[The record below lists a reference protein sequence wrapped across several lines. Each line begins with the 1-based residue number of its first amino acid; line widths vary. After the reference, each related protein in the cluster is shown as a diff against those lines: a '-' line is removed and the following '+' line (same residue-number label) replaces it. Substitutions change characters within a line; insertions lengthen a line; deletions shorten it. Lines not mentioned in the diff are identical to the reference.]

1 MGKVMQMKKN
11 KVSHCGNAAK
21 TMFTLLSASA
31 CCVALAAFDIG
42 AAMDTAE
49 FWKSDPVMFVKRH
62 QEEGFRFTSS
72 DRESADTRLDGA
84 VTYHDIPVFESKI
97 AFTEDGRG
105 VARVELILFS
115 PAGTEVRQPT
125 DSSHYRLV
133 RNEKTINR
141 DEFVKLM
148 KDVRAKLTPEGKKSP
163 TQVAERTKKPIVQ
176 KSQTWPKTDIPTM
189 TTLTWNYSQVG
200 TKTDTFE
207 AGFVRL
213 AVDGPER
220 LAGKTGSA
228 SARRKPA
235 SARKIVDNVVRDPRG
250 DVFIDNVP
258 MVDQGQKGYCA
269 AATSE
274 RVLRY
279 YGLQVDE
286 HEVAQAAGT
295 TAEGGTSLKEMKDSV
310 AAIGKRYNLA
320 TVVSYGDFQ
329 KSDNDRIEGL
339 VREVEGYNRAAR
351 KLKKEP
357 IKEGV
362 YMRRQGHNIM
372 YDPRGLD
379 AAMDPEV
386 LKYMKTEGSQKSK
399 YTKFLKDVHDQVNK
413 GIPVF
418 WGVTLGIYPEPEIPQ
433 SNGGHMR
440 LIIGYNDKKKE
451 ILYTDTWGAG
461 HELKRMPVEWAWTIS
476 KCLMYMKPLN

>member
-1 MGKVMQMKKN
+1 MKEAI
-11 KVSHCGNAAK
+11 CA
-21 TMFTLLSASA
+21 MLSAAA
-31 CCVALAAFDIG
+31 CCAASAAFDIG
-42 AAMDTAE
+42 KEMETEA

-62 QEEGFRFTSS
+62 QEEGFRFTST

-84 VTYHDIPVFESKI
+84 VTYHGIPVFESKI

-115 PAGTEVRQPT
+115 PAGTEVKQMT
-125 DSSHYRLV
+125 DATHYRLV
-133 RNEKTINR
+133 RSEKSMDR
-141 DEFVKLM
+141 EGFVQLM
-148 KDVRAKLTPEGKKSP
+148 KSVRAKLTPEGKRSP

-176 KSQTWPKTDIPTM
+176 KSQTWPKTAIPTE

-200 TKTDTFE
+200 TKLDTFE

-213 AVDGPER
+213 SVDGPER
-220 LAGKTGSA
+220 LAKGTARA

-235 SARKIVDNVVRDPRG
+235 SSRKIADNVVRDPRG

-286 HEVAQAAGT
+286 HEIAQAAGT
-295 TAEGGTSLKEMKDSV
+295 SAEGGTSLLGMKNSV
-310 AAIGKRYNLA
+310 SAIGKRYSLA
-320 TVVSYGDFQ
+320 TVVAYGDFQ
-329 KSDNDRIEGL
+329 KSDQDRIEGL

-362 YMRRQGHNIM
+362 YMKRQGHSIA
-372 YDPRGLD
+372 YDPRALD

-386 LKYMKTEGSQKSK
+386 LKYMKTEGAQKSK
-399 YTKFLKDVHDQVNK
+399 YAKFLKDVHDQVNK

-418 WGVTLGIYPEPEIPQ
+418 WGVTLGMYPEPEIPQ

-461 HELKRMPVEWAWTIS
+461 HELKRMPAEWAWTITH
-476 KCLMYMKPLN
+476 CLMYMKPLN

>member
-1 MGKVMQMKKN
+1 MKK
-11 KVSHCGNAAK
+11 
-21 TMFTLLSASA
+21 TIFTLLSASTCSLA
-31 CCVALAAFDIG
+31 FAAFDIG
-42 AAMDTAE
+42 AAMETAE

-115 PAGTEVRQPT
+115 PAGTEVKQMAGADR
-125 DSSHYRLV
+125 YRLV

-141 DEFVKLM
+141 SEFVKLI
-148 KDVRAKLTPEGKKSP
+148 KDVRAKLTPDGKKP
-163 TQVAERTKKPIVQ
+163 PAQVAERTKRPMVQ
-176 KSQTWPKTDIPTM
+176 KFQTWPKTAIPTE
-189 TTLTWNYSQVG
+189 TTLTWNYNQVSS
-200 TKTDTFE
+200 KEDTFE

-213 AVDGPER
+213 AVDGPAR
-220 LAGKTGSA
+220 LSGKSGSA

-235 SARKIVDNVVRDPRG
+235 SARKIVDNVTRGARG
-250 DVFIDNVP
+250 DVYIDNVP

-286 HEVAQAAGT
+286 HEIAQAAGT
-295 TAEGGTSLKEMKDSV
+295 TAEGGTSVKEMKNSV
-310 AAIGKRYNLA
+310 SMIGKRYSLA
-320 TVVSYGDFQ
+320 TVVAYGDFQ
-329 KSDNDRIEGL
+329 KSDQDRIEGL

-362 YMRRQGHNIM
+362 YMRRQGHSIA
-372 YDPRGLD
+372 YDPRALD

-440 LIIGYNDKKKE
+440 LIIGYNDAKKE

-461 HELKRMPVEWAWTIS
+461 HELKRMPVEWAWTIT

>member
-1 MGKVMQMKKN
+1 MKKN
-11 KVSHCGNAAK
+11 KVSYCGNAAK
-21 TMFTLLSASA
+21 TMFALLSASA
-31 CCVALAAFDIG
+31 CCAALAAFDIG

-97 AFTEDGRG
+97 AFAEDGRG

-115 PAGTEVRQPT
+115 PAGTEVRRQT

-141 DEFVKLM
+141 EEFVKLM

-176 KSQTWPKTDIPTM
+176 KSQTWPKTAIPTE

-220 LAGKTGSA
+220 LAKGTAGA
-228 SARRKPA
+228 SARRKPV

-295 TAEGGTSLKEMKDSV
+295 TAEGGTSTRDMKNSV
-310 AAIGKRYNLA
+310 SAIGKRYNLA

-329 KSDNDRIEGL
+329 KSDQDRIEGL

-351 KLKKEP
+351 KMKKDP

-386 LKYMKTEGSQKSK
+386 LKFMKTEGSQKSK
-399 YTKFLKDVHDQVNK
+399 FTKFLTGQQGH
-413 GIPVF
+413 P
-418 WGVTLGIYPEPEIPQ
+418 GVLG
-433 SNGGHMR
+433 R
-440 LIIGYNDKKKE
+440 D
-451 ILYTDTWGAG
+451 AG
-461 HELKRMPVEWAWTIS
+461 HLSGTGDSAVEWRSHAPHHR
-476 KCLMYMKPLN
+476 LQRQEERNPLHGHLGRGP